1 MHLNDLDYEIPKE
14 LIALHPVKPRDNS
27 KLVVVGKN
35 NRIIKFNEIINELNS
50 SDAIIINNT
59 KVIHAELEGK
69 IDNQKV
75 SINLNKIEDKKTPR
89 AVQTREKTTRRKPWA
104 PPSSL
109 DAPPAPD
116 GFKHRWIRAEV
127 MGIDDNKNLSSR
139 LREGFELV
147 RADSGT
153 QYPTIQEG
161 KYKGVIGVGGLLL
174 ARIPVEIVQERMDYF
189 AQQTQDKENA
199 INNDLLKEEHPSMP
213 ISKPDR
219 QSRVT
224 FGGNRKD

>member
-1 MHLNDLDYEIPKE
+1 M
-14 LIALHPVKPRDNS
+14 
-27 KLVVVGKN
+27 
-35 NRIIKFNEIINELNS
+35 
-50 SDAIIINNT
+50 
-59 KVIHAELEGK
+59 
-69 IDNQKV
+69 
-75 SINLNKIEDKKTPR
+75 NKIEDKKTPR

-116 GFKHRWIRAEV
+116 GFKHRWVRAEV

-147 RADSGT
+147 RADSDT

-174 ARIPVEIVQERMDYF
+174 ARIPVDIVEERMTYF
-189 AQQTQDKENA
+189 AQQTQDKETA
-199 INNDLLKEEHPSMP
+199 ISNDLLKEEHPSMP

-224 FGGNRKD
+224 FGGNRKK

>member
-1 MHLNDLDYEIPKE
+1 M
-14 LIALHPVKPRDNS
+14 
-27 KLVVVGKN
+27 
-35 NRIIKFNEIINELNS
+35 
-50 SDAIIINNT
+50 
-59 KVIHAELEGK
+59 
-69 IDNQKV
+69 
-75 SINLNKIEDKKTPR
+75 NKIEDKKTPR
-89 AVQTREKTTRRKPWA
+89 AVQTREKMPRRKPWA
-104 PPSSL
+104 PPSAL

-116 GFKHRWIRAEV
+116 GFKHRWVRVEV
-127 MGIDDNKNLSSR
+127 MGVDDNKNLSSR

-147 RADSGT
+147 RADSDT

-174 ARIPVEIVQERMDYF
+174 AKIPVDIVEERMTYF
-189 AQQTQDKENA
+189 AQQTQDKETA
-199 INNDLLKEEHPSMP
+199 IQNDLLTEEHPRMP

>member
-1 MHLNDLDYEIPKE
+1 M
-14 LIALHPVKPRDNS
+14 
-27 KLVVVGKN
+27 
-35 NRIIKFNEIINELNS
+35 
-50 SDAIIINNT
+50 
-59 KVIHAELEGK
+59 
-69 IDNQKV
+69 
-75 SINLNKIEDKKTPR
+75 NKIEDKKTPR

-147 RADSGT
+147 RADSGA

-174 ARIPVEIVQERMDYF
+174 ARIPVEIVEERMDYF
-189 AQQTQDKENA
+189 AQQTQDKETA

>member
-1 MHLNDLDYEIPKE
+1 M
-14 LIALHPVKPRDNS
+14 
-27 KLVVVGKN
+27 
-35 NRIIKFNEIINELNS
+35 
-50 SDAIIINNT
+50 
-59 KVIHAELEGK
+59 
-69 IDNQKV
+69 
-75 SINLNKIEDKKTPR
+75 NKIEDKKTPR

-116 GFKHRWIRAEV
+116 GFKHRWVRAEV

-147 RADSGT
+147 RADSNT

-174 ARIPVEIVQERMDYF
+174 AKIPVDIVEERMTYF
-189 AQQTQDKENA
+189 AQQTQDKETA
-199 INNDLLKEEHPSMP
+199 IQNDLLKEEHPSMP

>member
-1 MHLNDLDYEIPKE
+1 MN
-14 LIALHPVKPRDNS
+14 
-27 KLVVVGKN
+27 
-35 NRIIKFNEIINELNS
+35 
-50 SDAIIINNT
+50 
-59 KVIHAELEGK
+59 K
-69 IDNQKV
+69 IDEN
-75 SINLNKIEDKKTPR
+75 KTPR

-127 MGIDDNKNLSSR
+127 MGLDDNKNLSSR
-139 LREGFELV
+139 IREGFELV
-147 RADSGT
+147 RADADT

-174 ARIPVEIVQERMDYF
+174 AKIPVDIVEERMDYF
-189 AQQTQDKENA
+189 AQQTQDKEIA
-199 INNDLLKEEHPSMP
+199 ISNDLLKEEHPSMP